1 MLEEI
6 YEEHY
11 KKLMII
17 PFAMLLFF
25 SSVLLSNYLN
35 KGYILERDI
44 SLKGGTAISFQS
56 NRSFDL
62 EELKSLSVQL
72 FETDDV
78 VVRELKDISGN
89 LLGYDIE
96 VGKELNTTEAIN
108 SLSEA
113 LGIDVSQVSVSQQ
126 SSTIASSFYRDVL
139 KAFPFAFILMS
150 LVIYYYFRSFVPAI
164 SILFSTLS
172 DVICILGTMSLLGMR
187 MSAATLGALLMI
199 IGYST
204 DSDILLAVNILKRRE
219 GRLMDRIKHAIKI
232 ELTMD
237 AAAFTTYFIMYF
249 LSNIGVI
256 RHIAFVLMISIF
268 FDTINTWIQNAGF
281 QRMYLERKG
290 R

>member
-249 LSNIGVI
+249 LTNIGVI
-256 RHIAFVLMISIF
+256 KHIAFVLMISVF

>member
-6 YEEHY
+6 YEKHY
-11 KKLMII
+11 KKLMVI

-25 SSVLLSNYLN
+25 SSILLSNYLD

-62 EELKSLSVQL
+62 EELKTLSAQL

-78 VVRELKDISGN
+78 VVRELRDISGN

-96 VGKELNTTEAIN
+96 VGRELNMTEAIN

-139 KAFPFAFILMS
+139 KAFPIAFILMS
-150 LVIYYYFRSFVPAI
+150 LVIYYYFRSFIPAV

-187 MSAATLGALLMI
+187 LSAATLGALLMI

>member
-113 LGIDVSQVSVSQQ
+113 LGIDLSQVSVSQQ

-150 LVIYYYFRSFVPAI
+150 LVIYYYFRSFIPAI

-219 GRLMDRIKHAIKI
+219 GKLMDRIKHAIKI

-249 LSNIGVI
+249 LTNIGVI
-256 RHIAFVLMISIF
+256 KHIAFVLMISVF